1 MCGLKAFFTRDRAKY
16 EIVDEPERPD
26 SLQTERLRVFHALN
40 RHLPGNV
47 LEEAAFPDLDAYD
60 RSWFFRTD
68 QSRLHEMWAH
78 RDEPAFASSILAAM
92 RRMLSRAICH
102 DEVCAAV
109 VLFRAFGVTVP
120 DRDAR

>member
-1 MCGLKAFFTRDRAKY
+1 MHMCGLRAFFNRYRAPSY

-40 RHLPGNV
+40 RHIACDV
-47 LEEAAFPDLDAYD
+47 LETFPDLDAYD

-92 RRMLSRAICH
+92 RRMLSRTICH
-102 DEVCAAV
+102 DEVRAAI
-109 VLFRAFGVTVP
+109 VLFRAFGVTIP
-120 DRDAR
+120 EEA